1 MKNLLRVSVVTGI
14 VLALVS
20 GCSPKKQESGSKS
33 IKIGIAKYVTHEA
46 LDAVEKG
53 IIDVLEDSGREITI
67 NRQDAAADVNAAAQI
82 AALFRNEKVSAA
94 IGIATPTAIALANTI
109 KDVPVVF
116 SAVTNPI
123 NAGLVDNYEKGKG
136 NVTGVS
142 DGIDVLSHIRIFSE
156 IAKIK
161 TLGYIYTS
169 SEDNSVSSLA
179 DVRVACTSL
188 GLKLIEQAITNSSE
202 LKQAAQAIAGRV
214 DGIYITNDNTVYSAL
229 PALIEVCIDAKKP
242 LFSADV
248 TSCRNGGA
256 LIAMGFNY
264 YKIGVATGK
273 MTLEILDGKKPAEIP
288 TRFMT
293 EKGAG
298 DFLIDLDQAANCG
311 ITVPEEYLAQANMI
325 FQNGALTE
333 K

>member
-1 MKNLLRVSVVTGI
+1 MKNLLKVSAVLIAIMAVV
-14 VLALVS
+14 L
-20 GCSPKKQESGSKS
+20 GCSPKKEANAKS
-33 IKIGIAKYVTHEA
+33 IKIGISKYVTHEA
-46 LDAVEKG
+46 LDAVEQG
-53 IIDVLEDSGREITI
+53 VIDVIKDSGREINI

-82 AALFRNEKVSAA
+82 AAQFKNEKVSAA

-116 SAVTNPI
+116 AAVTNPI

-136 NVTGVS
+136 NITGVS
-142 DGIDVLSHIRIFSE
+142 DGIDVMSHVRIFKE

-179 DVRVACTSL
+179 DVRAACKDL
-188 GLKLIEQAITNSSE
+188 ELKLIEQAITNSSE
-202 LKQAAQAIAGRV
+202 LKQAAQSIAGRV
-214 DGIYITNDNTVYSAL
+214 DGIYITNDNTVFSAL
-229 PALIEVCIDAKKP
+229 PALKEVCIDAKKP

-248 TSCRNGGA
+248 TSCTNGGA

-264 YKIGVATGK
+264 YKIGLATGK
-273 MTLEILDGKKPAEIP
+273 MVLEILDGKKPADIP

-293 EKGAG
+293 EPGTG
-298 DFLIDLDQAANCG
+298 DFLLDLDQAANCG
-311 ITVPEEYLAQANMI
+311 ITVPETYIAQANMI
-325 FQNGALTE
+325 FQNGTLTE